1 MSKLNIFLRGF
12 PVWLLNKNPVSE
24 VTTTPTYFT
33 FIFYGI
39 LSKNMLSKIKG
50 MQPASIKWQVF
61 MVNVLYVW
69 LLLISW
75 LQGDFLYVLEKWR
88 RRQTTASSRE
98 EMLPANLNHYF
109 SSKMALAAS
118 PPTVETI
125 RYALPAINPLWQ
137 FAQCQRVC
145 AFPLTYLPTPA

>member
-50 MQPASIKWQVF
+50 MQPASIK
-61 MVNVLYVW
+61 
-69 LLLISW
+69 
-75 LQGDFLYVLEKWR
+75 
-88 RRQTTASSRE
+88 
-98 EMLPANLNHYF
+98 
-109 SSKMALAAS
+109 
-118 PPTVETI
+118 
-125 RYALPAINPLWQ
+125 
-137 FAQCQRVC
+137 
-145 AFPLTYLPTPA
+145 